1 MEIPKIKQLRNI
13 DPRQADTFSFMA
25 EDGQEYGLYRPRL
38 AFQLPRSK
46 QGAVVIISEEYQFR
60 KPKQLYLLY
69 EFTTGDTGLLLD
81 KVKELQY
88 ILEIREIY
96 ARLIPAEINM
106 LQFANQASWQKKRKE
121 ISVLTPY
128 PCDDAG
134 IIDYHLTIL
143 RGLTRPENT
152 RLIFRAGSS
161 LETELAA
168 LPANPYNTKDDDYPL
183 IAALCYGIVSLIS
196 SETVDQPDD
205 YSDRAKTDWDP
216 FDDKYM

>member
-25 EDGQEYGLYRPRL
+25 EDGREYGLYRPRC
-38 AFQLPRSK
+38 AFQLPRSN
-46 QGAVVIISEEYQFR
+46 QGAVVIIAEEYQFR
-60 KPKQLYLLY
+60 KAKQLYLLY
-69 EFTTGDTGLLLD
+69 EFTTDDAGLLLE

-88 ILEIREIY
+88 VLEIREIY
-96 ARLIPAEINM
+96 TRLIPSEINM
-106 LQFANQASWQKKRKE
+106 LQFANHASWLKKRKE
-121 ISVLTPY
+121 ISVLTPL
-128 PCDDAG
+128 PCDDNG
-134 IIDYHLTIL
+134 NIDYHLTVL

-168 LPANPYNTKDDDYPL
+168 LPANPYNIKDDDHPL
-183 IAALCYGIVSLIS
+183 VAALCYGIVSLIS
-196 SETVDQPDD
+196 SETVDQPDN

-216 FDDKYM
+216 FDDKHM